1 MGNFGGLILIL
12 VVVAAIVVVRQ
23 YLRSRKER
31 QVRLAPMAPHKVVEV
46 KLPRD
51 VKDANT
57 RMKRFYGRIA
67 ATTTSD
73 PKARE
78 QGIGQ
83 IDLIYLAERPPN
95 HLTPQL
101 RFFIVTDEK
110 TMPTVKRAL
119 KTAFEQ
125 QAEVFNLELDPLG
138 DVFEQL
144 RERALR
150 ESQDSGIDPDAADL
164 DEAGGAGDTKERR
177 GGVAAA

>member
-12 VVVAAIVVVRQ
+12 VAVAAVLVVRQ

-31 QVRLAPMAPHKVVEV
+31 QVRLAPMPPRKVVEV

-51 VKDANT
+51 VKDANA
-57 RMKRFYGRIA
+57 RMKRFYGRVA
-67 ATTTSD
+67 ATTSSD
-73 PKARE
+73 PQARE

-138 DVFEQL
+138 DVFEQM
-144 RERALR
+144 RERALK
-150 ESQDSGIDPDAADL
+150 ESQGSDYDPDAEDL
-164 DEAGGAGDTKERR
+164 DDGEPGEAKERR
-177 GGVAAA
+177 GGMAAA